1 MIMTVMVM
9 VLVLNG
15 NNDGDSD
22 DNWMKFML
30 QKGTSPVLQD
40 KEEFCLTLIS
50 VKFTTR
56 IAIVYC
62 RM

>member
-1 MIMTVMVM
+1 MIMIMTVMVIVM
-9 VLVLNG
+9 MIV
-15 NNDGDSD
+15 
-22 DNWMKFML
+22 KFML
-30 QKGTSPVLQD
+30 QKGTSPVSQD
-40 KEEFCLTLIS
+40 KEEFCLTLIL

>member
-1 MIMTVMVM
+1 MVM

-15 NNDGDSD
+15 NNDGDSYD
-22 DNWMKFML
+22 YEEDHAPEGRF
-30 QKGTSPVLQD
+30 TSFAGQRQS
-40 KEEFCLTLIS
+40 CLILIS